1 MLQKETVSRETFE
14 LLTEL
19 MNDSKLYDFN
29 LAGGTALPL
38 YIGHRK
44 SIDLDL
50 FSTSEFIYI
59 KIRISPKNAR
69 Y

>member
-19 MNDSKLYDFN
+19 MNDAKLRDFS
-29 LAGGTALPL
+29 LAGGTALSL
-38 YIGHRK
+38 YMGHRK

-50 FSTSEFIYI
+50 F
-59 KIRISPKNAR
+59 
-69 Y
+69 